1 VSTLQGRHQAFIARN
16 LFHLVEAADCPTNA
30 VARFIEQKHGVLCLS
45 WLIIITSSASPEGGR
60 DAGLQVHP
68 ERRARFRASST
79 LRLSSNLPFES
90 TSLGNFVLQPYQLL
104 SSKMAPKCPGG
115 RPRNEWNSSRSR
127 KLVRLYTLTRL
138 SKEDIQKVLALKT
151 LILGESST

>member
-1 VSTLQGRHQAFIARN
+1 MVN
-16 LFHLVEAADCPTNA
+16 
-30 VARFIEQKHGVLCLS
+30 VARTPPSVHCSQLVSSHGGCRLPNQCRCSLHRAKTWVLCLS
-45 WLIIITSSASPEGGR
+45 RLIIITSSASPEGGR
-60 DAGLQVHP
+60 DAGLQVHS

-79 LRLSSNLPFES
+79 VKLPSNLPFES

-104 SSKMAPKCPGG
+104 SSKMAPRCPGG

-138 SKEDIQKVLALKT
+138 SKEDIQKVLAA
-151 LILGESST
+151 EDFNPW